1 LDEATRTLWRQRA
14 FYVVWIVVG
23 AVIVAGFFVAAFF
36 ADFSLIELGD
46 PGAVLLLV
54 PLLTGLLLGILLTD
68 AEIVVAAGAGVAC
81 ATLAAGLVA
90 VFLFSPLLAGVAV
103 GSNIFA
109 AFTISR
115 VALSVVVLF
124 PLVLVGCVLGR
135 GIGDLFLPS
144 PRLKLQLDELR
155 EETRRWHDALDRLER
170 RTTEPERGSGGPEP
184 PERKD

>member
-1 LDEATRTLWRQRA
+1 MDEETWALWRRRA
-14 FYVVWIVVG
+14 VFLAWVVVG
-23 AVIVAGFFVAAFF
+23 AVIVAAFFVAAFF
-36 ADFSLIELGD
+36 ADFSSIDVGD

-81 ATLAAGLVA
+81 ATLAAAFVA

-115 VALSVVVLF
+115 VALSVVLVF
-124 PLVLVGCVLGR
+124 PLVVVGSVLGR
-135 GIGDLFLPS
+135 GVGDMFLPS
-144 PRLKLQLDELR
+144 PRLKRQLEELR

-170 RTTEPERGSGGPEP
+170 RQTAEGEVGETEPH
-184 PERKD
+184 ERKD